1 MEPLTAE
8 HGNAG
13 MKQSKGSKQIK
24 SFNLSSLDGVP
35 DVAVGRT
42 AAAERHGRS
51 SKVIEKSDG
60 DGEDQHDDVA
70 ARNKRWGIG

>member
-1 MEPLTAE
+1 
-8 HGNAG
+8 

-24 SFNLSSLDGVP
+24 SYSLSSLDGVP

-42 AAAERHGRS
+42 ASADRKYRS
-51 SKVIEKSDG
+51 ASKVEKSDG
-60 DGEDQHDDVA
+60 DGEGPHDDVV